1 MVTYRH
7 IVMTILHLVN
17 NAYNPVSGRKLSDTQ
32 TKLDSIKSLI
42 YSNAKATVTLDSTAL
57 KELVKLSTS
66 GSSKPTPNVSFS
78 VYVGAKTLT
87 VGQGHTIKY
96 DGILTNDG
104 NGYDDRTGV
113 FVCPV
118 AGTYMFVVDT
128 FTVESCL
135 AIKVNKQIIARAYR
149 GYYPNKPW
157 GQTSRTV
164 IVKLKRGDHVKVDNI
179 IANGETIQIQSDA
192 YSGFTGTLLY

>member
-1 MVTYRH
+1 MTYLH
-7 IVMTILHLVN
+7 VVMLILHLLN
-17 NAYNPVSGRKLSDTQ
+17 NYHPVSGGTQLDTR

-66 GSSKPTPNVSFS
+66 GSSKVTRGISFYA
-78 VYVGAKTLT
+78 YVKAKRLT
-87 VGQGHTIKY
+87 VGQGHTVKY
-96 DGILTNDG
+96 YGILTNDG

-128 FTVESCL
+128 LSNVETWL
-135 AIKVNKQIIARAYR
+135 AIKVNKQTVATVYGAIHEKKR
-149 GYYPNKPW
+149 W
-157 GQTSRTV
+157 GLSSRTV
-164 IVKLKRGDHVKVDNI
+164 IVKLKRGDHVKVDNEGFGKSI
-179 IANGETIQIQSDA
+179 EVYESGH
-192 YSGFTGTLLY
+192 SGFAGTLLYLE